1 MARRNALRCGFRPL
15 VVSDACADRSA
26 AYHHDSNLRDPDA
39 KSADIIDV
47 AEALARIAAG

>member
-1 MARRNALRCGFRPL
+1 MARRNALRCGFGPL
-15 VVSDACADRSA
+15 VVSDACADRAA
-26 AYHHDSNLRDPDA
+26 AYHDSNLRDPDA

>member
-26 AYHHDSNLRDPDA
+26 AYHDSNLRDPDA